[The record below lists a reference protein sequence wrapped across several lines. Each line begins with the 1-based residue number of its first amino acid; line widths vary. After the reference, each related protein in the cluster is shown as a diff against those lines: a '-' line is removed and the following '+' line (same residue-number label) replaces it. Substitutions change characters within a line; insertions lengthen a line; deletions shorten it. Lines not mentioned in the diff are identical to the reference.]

1 MQSGMGRVVVVGG
14 REGSSMRGG
23 QGERQRRYEDGGG
36 GKGDQGRNV
45 PFSVPLFRP
54 LLPTRSSF
62 LARGMAGR
70 GEGEGE
76 KKERKKGRCNR
87 EKGLGGGPRRVDT

>member
-23 QGERQRRYEDGGG
+23 EGERQRRYEDGGG

-62 LARGMAGR
+62 LARGIAGR

-76 KKERKKGRCNR
+76 KKDRCNR

>member
-1 MQSGMGRVVVVGG
+1 MQSEMGRVVVVGG
-14 REGSSMRGG
+14 REGPSMRGG
-23 QGERQRRYEDGGG
+23 EGERQRRYEDGGG

-76 KKERKKGRCNR
+76 KKDRCNR